1 MTPSFCGH
9 FDEMKSRNRLK
20 LLLTTDCMKRWK
32 AIRGRFVRE
41 LKRVKERRSGD
52 PGPPYVPSWELFNA
66 LMFLQ
71 DSVRHRKQDIYLQF
85 HSYTVTLLTASV

>member
-9 FDEMKSRNRLK
+9 FDLKSCNRLK
-20 LLLTTDCMKRWK
+20 LRTTDDCMKRWK
-32 AIRGRFVRE
+32 AIRDQFVRE
-41 LKRVKERRSGD
+41 LKKVKERRSGD

-71 DSVRHRKQDIYLQF
+71 DSVRHRK
-85 HSYTVTLLTASV
+85 